1 MGVSERL
8 KGCITVER
16 AASDIFKL
24 LAARFPADSEL
35 WEQLAEEEKE
45 HERIFRLVDDYG
57 PFDDDPSEEPALPKE
72 DIIIRTMEY
81 LSDLY
86 SRLGFMSISR
96 EEAFDIALKMEEGMV
111 EGYLNELK
119 ELKRLGRH
127 LDILGTVLES
137 ERTHLDIIT
146 QYMQEQGVA
155 RFS

>member
-1 MGVSERL
+1 MGVSEKLR
-8 KGCITVER
+8 GCIAVER
-16 AASDIFKL
+16 AASDIYTL

-35 WEQLAEEEKE
+35 WEQLAEEERE
-45 HERIFRLVDDYG
+45 HERIFMLVDDYG
-57 PFDDDPSEEPALPKE
+57 PFDDDPTDGPALPKE
-72 DIIIRTMEY
+72 DIIMRTIEY

-86 SRLGFMSISR
+86 SRLGFAAISR
-96 EEAFDIALKMEEGMV
+96 EDSFDIALKMEEGMV

-146 QYMQEQGVA
+146 QYMQEQGVV
-155 RFS
+155 RYS

>member
-1 MGVSERL
+1 MGVSERIR
-8 KGCITVER
+8 GCIAVER
-16 AASDIFKL
+16 AASDIYRL
-24 LAARFPADSEL
+24 LADRFPADSEL
-35 WEQLAEEEKE
+35 WEQLSEEEKE
-45 HERIFRLVDDYG
+45 HERIFLLVDDYG
-57 PFDDDPSEEPALPKE
+57 PFDDDPSEEPPLPKE
-72 DIIIRTMEY
+72 DIIMRTIGY

-86 SRLGFMSISR
+86 ARLGFSGISR
-96 EEAFDIALKMEEGMV
+96 EDSFDIALKVEEGMV
-111 EGYLNELK
+111 EGYLNELQ

>member
-1 MGVSERL
+1 MGVSERIR
-8 KGCITVER
+8 GCIAVER

-24 LAARFPADSEL
+24 LASRFPADSEL
-35 WEQLAEEEKE
+35 WEQLAEEERE
-45 HERIFRLVDDYG
+45 HERIFLLVEDYG
-57 PFDDDPSEEPALPKE
+57 PFDDDPSDEPALPKE

-86 SRLGFMSISR
+86 GRLRFMSISR
-96 EEAFDIALKMEEGMV
+96 EDSFDIALKMEEGMV

>member
-8 KGCITVER
+8 KGCIAVER

-24 LAARFPADSEL
+24 LAARFPADREL

-57 PFDDDPSEEPALPKE
+57 PFDDDPSEEPALPRE

-137 ERTHLDIIT
+137 ERTHMDIIT